1 MKFERHLVSK
11 KPPAEVL
18 RLIAD
23 FRHLKSWDDSV
34 ISVEPLDPVFG
45 EGSRYRVK
53 VRFSGNVIEME
64 YTVTAY
70 EAGERAVLTGVAPK
84 ATAIDVIEVEP
95 SEAGTN
101 VRYIAEIQL
110 AFPYNLLDR
119 WLARG
124 FAKTV
129 DHAVAGL
136 TRFLSS

>member
-1 MKFERHLVSK
+1 MKFERQLMANR
-11 KPPAEVL
+11 PPAEVL

-34 ISVEPLDPVFG
+34 MSVEALDPVFG

-53 VRFSGNVIEME
+53 VRFGGNVIDMV

-84 ATAIDVIEVEP
+84 ATAIDVIEVTP
-95 SEAGTN
+95 TDSGTA
-101 VRYIAEIQL
+101 VRYTAEIQL
-110 AFPYNLLDR
+110 AFPYNLLDVV
-119 WLARG
+119 LAKG

-136 TRFLSS
+136 NRFLAS